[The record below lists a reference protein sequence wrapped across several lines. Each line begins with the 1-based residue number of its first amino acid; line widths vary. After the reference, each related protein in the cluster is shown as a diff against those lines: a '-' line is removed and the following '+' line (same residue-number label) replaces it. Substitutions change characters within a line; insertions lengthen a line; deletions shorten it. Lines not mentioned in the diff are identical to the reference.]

1 LIALVNKINVLT
13 AKKRLLIVALV
24 VTLVSYFFYVLFI
37 VPQRQQ
43 LIELE
48 TQQSSDMQKLKQIDE
63 FVLEHPN
70 QEDYLAELDERIV
83 QMNALL
89 PSNPDV
95 GDFLIELQQAA
106 YSSHVEVFHVSPKT
120 YLNKN
125 GYYEIPIEVG
135 VRGYFFNI
143 VEFIKRLESLARFM
157 SMTTVNIQVKQ
168 GLLECKIPMV
178 IYTFGTLPEQ
188 GSFN

>member
-1 LIALVNKINVLT
+1 MIALLNKIIVLT
-13 AKKRLLIVALV
+13 LKKQLLIVALV
-24 VTLVSYFFYVLFI
+24 VTLVSYFFYALLI

-48 TQQSSDMQKLKQIDE
+48 TQQSSAMQKLKQIDD

-70 QEDYLAELDERIV
+70 QEDYLAELDGRIV
-83 QMNALL
+83 QLDTLL

-106 YSSHVEVFHVSPKT
+106 YSSQVEVIHISPKT
-120 YLNKN
+120 SLNQN
-125 GYYEIPIEVG
+125 GYYEIPVEVG
-135 VRGYFFNI
+135 VRGHFFNI
-143 VEFIKRLESLARFM
+143 VEFIRRSESLARFI
-157 SMTTVNIQVKQ
+157 SMVTVNIQAKQ

-178 IYTFGTLPEQ
+178 IYTVGALPE
-188 GSFN
+188 

>member
-1 LIALVNKINVLT
+1 M
-13 AKKRLLIVALV
+13 KKQLLIVALV
-24 VTLVSYFFYVLFI
+24 VTLTSYFFYTSLI

-48 TQQSSDMQKLKQIDE
+48 VQQNSEVQKLKQIDD
-63 FVLEHPN
+63 FVQEHPN
-70 QEDYLAELDERIV
+70 QEDYLAELDGRIV
-83 QMNALL
+83 QLNALL

-95 GDFLIELQQAA
+95 GDFVIELQQAA
-106 YSSHVEVFHVSPKT
+106 YSSQVEVFHISPKT

-135 VRGYFFNI
+135 VRGHFFNI
-143 VEFIKRLESLARFM
+143 VEFIKRSESLARFI
-157 SMTTVNIQVKQ
+157 STATVNIQVKQ

-178 IYTFGTLPEQ
+178 IYTFGALPEQ
-188 GSFN
+188 GSRNFMGNK